1 VLPPAEKDL
10 IVTFLASAISPNETP
25 WGPLR
30 RDRSEGGQTVR
41 RPLAPAAAIHR
52 ERHWRDRLREERPAD
67 SLVLGRWTHDSEGGQ
82 DWLAPADPTH
92 FVIEI
97 ALRGAQAEIFTGASP
112 LRPGRLSA
120 GQVHIVAAGQEG
132 RGLFRGPC
140 DLLHLFVPTSL
151 AGALCD
157 GVDGRDALNR
167 LAGGPPWTDPEVER
181 LALALVRPVPAGNS
195 IAGLYCEGLGSAI
208 LARVFARAVQGP
220 GSGPA
225 GAGGLVRW
233 RLKRVADY
241 VDSNFAEPLRLADLA
256 RCAGLSRMHFAAQ
269 FRAATGLRPHE
280 YVLRHR
286 IERARELLRDPSVP
300 LVEVALS
307 VGFQTQAHFST
318 VFRQLVGETPGRWRQ
333 SQCQDRGASPCRS

>member
-10 IVTFLASAISPNETP
+10 IVTFLASAISPTETP

-30 RDRSEGGQTVR
+30 RDRSEGSQTVR

-52 ERHWRDRLREERPAD
+52 ERHWRDRLREDRPVD
-67 SLVLGRWTHDSEGGQ
+67 SLVVGRWTHDSEGGQ

-97 ALRGAQAEIFTGASP
+97 ALRGAQAEIFSAASP

-132 RGLFRGPC
+132 RGVFRGPC
-140 DLLHLFVPTSL
+140 DLLHLFVPAGL
-151 AGALCD
+151 AGTLCD

-181 LALALVRPVPAGNS
+181 LALAL
-195 IAGLYCEGLGSAI
+195 
-208 LARVFARAVQGP
+208 ARAVQGP
-220 GSGPA
+220 GNGPA
-225 GAGGLVRW
+225 GAAGLVRW

-241 VDSNFAEPLRLADLA
+241 VDANFAEPLRLADLA

-333 SQCQDRGASPCRS
+333 SQCQDRETSPCRS

>member
-1 VLPPAEKDL
+1 
-10 IVTFLASAISPNETP
+10 
-25 WGPLR
+25 
-30 RDRSEGGQTVR
+30 
-41 RPLAPAAAIHR
+41 
-52 ERHWRDRLREERPAD
+52 
-67 SLVLGRWTHDSEGGQ
+67 
-82 DWLAPADPTH
+82 
-92 FVIEI
+92 VIEI
-97 ALRGAQAEIFTGASP
+97 ALRSAQAEIFTAAGAVQ
-112 LRPGRLSA
+112 PGRLSA

-132 RGLFRGPC
+132 RGLFKGPC
-140 DLLHLFVPTSL
+140 DLLHLFVPTGR
-151 AGALCD
+151 ARTLCEGLD
-157 GVDGRDALNR
+157 GGDALTR
-167 LAGGPPWTDPEVER
+167 LAGGPPWTDPEIER
-181 LALALVRPVPAGNS
+181 LALALVRPVPAGNA

-220 GSGPA
+220 LSGPA
-225 GAGGLVRW
+225 AAGGLVRW
-233 RLKRVADY
+233 RLKRVTDY

-280 YVLRHR
+280 YVLRRR

-333 SQCQDRGASPCRS
+333 NQSQEHEPCRS

>member
-1 VLPPAEKDL
+1 VPPAEKDP
-10 IVTFLASAISPNETP
+10 IVTFLASAISPTETP
-25 WGPLR
+25 WGALS
-30 RDRSEGGQTVR
+30 RDRAEGCQALR
-41 RPLAPAAAIHR
+41 RPLAAAAGVHR
-52 ERHWRDRLREERPAD
+52 ERHWRDRPRDGRPAD
-67 SLVLGRWTHDSEGGQ
+67 SLVLGRWSHDSQGGE

-92 FVIEI
+92 FAIEI
-97 ALRGAQAEIFTGASP
+97 ALRGAQADIFTAASP
-112 LRPGRLSA
+112 VRPGRLSA

-132 RGLFRGPC
+132 RGVFRGPC

-151 AGALCD
+151 AAALCE
-157 GVDGRDALNR
+157 GLDGRDALDR
-167 LAGGPPWTDPEVER
+167 LAAAPPWTDPEVER
-181 LALALVRPVPAGNS
+181 LALAVVRPVPAGNA

-220 GSGPA
+220 RSGPA

-233 RLKRVADY
+233 RLKRVLDY
-241 VDSNFAEPLRLADLA
+241 VEANFAEPLRLADLA
-256 RCAGLSRMHFAAQ
+256 RCAGLSRMHFAAR

-300 LVEVALS
+300 LVEVALG

-333 SQCQDRGASPCRS
+333 SQCQSGEPAPCRS